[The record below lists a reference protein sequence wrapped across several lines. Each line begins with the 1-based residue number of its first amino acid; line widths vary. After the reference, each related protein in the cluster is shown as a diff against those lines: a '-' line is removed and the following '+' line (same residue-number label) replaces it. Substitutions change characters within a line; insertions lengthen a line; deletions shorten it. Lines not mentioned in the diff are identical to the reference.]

1 MMGKLSNK
9 VIHWAIAIV
18 LLTLVV
24 LTFAQWNQKQRKS
37 GEEIFTPIYKMVL
50 TDGVTDGV
58 VVEIRSFTAQVDN
71 SKNMLWLTSE
81 LILYDPE
88 GQDRVSSLTKEELRG
103 AVPVEQLHYDDC
115 GATMGT
121 SFVRSNGE
129 YICNFVTG
137 WPLDELDHSLMIMPQ
152 TISGVISGISFILS
166 VPPLDQYI
174 AKNGNNV

>member
-1 MMGKLSNK
+1 MEKLSNRVK
-9 VIHWAIAIV
+9 RWTIV
-18 LLTLVV
+18 LVPLM
-24 LTFAQWNQKQRKS
+24 FAALIFVHQWNQKQRKS

-129 YICNFVTG
+129 YICNFVTR

>member
-50 TDGVTDGV
+50 TDGV
-58 VVEIRSFTAQVDN
+58 VVEIRSFTVQIDN
-71 SKNMLWLTSE
+71 SKNMLWFNSE

-88 GQDRVSSLTKEELRG
+88 GQDRVSSLTKK
-103 AVPVEQLHYDDC
+103 
-115 GATMGT
+115 
-121 SFVRSNGE
+121 
-129 YICNFVTG
+129 
-137 WPLDELDHSLMIMPQ
+137 
-152 TISGVISGISFILS
+152 ISKG
-166 VPPLDQYI
+166 QYL
-174 AKNGNNV
+174 